1 VIKGFIQ
8 PAHGLTW
15 ASYNVQ
21 TKLYIQQLL
30 SFFMSNAC
38 LSDVGILG
46 IGTTCKCL
54 KLTATLGQ
62 KVLCM
67 LTVSKVENFN
77 FSEYILQYLQTRF
90 NKSHTQDVNN
100 SSNDAI
106 KNLKFTVLWLNLI
119 RQPTIL
125 SAWYTKIFQQLGLS
139 KLVDTEIWQYET
151 YCSPDHSLWEANL
164 NYAI

>member
-1 VIKGFIQ
+1 MIKSFIQ

-67 LTVSKVENFN
+67 LKWSRKFQFFRN
-77 FSEYILQYLQTRF
+77 ILQYLPTRF
-90 NKSHTQDVNN
+90 NKSRTQDVN

-106 KNLKFTVLWLNLI
+106 KNLKFPVLWPNLI